1 MNNSEREE
9 ALRLARG
16 WEAKPLPTEKITP
29 EGIGVVARALLALA
43 ADLEAAE
50 EKIEEIGQAAVR
62 ESRRC
67 DDFRRRWEE
76 REREWA
82 LEHDR
87 AEAAERERDALLRQ
101 RVELQNS
108 IGGYVTQVDKL
119 CEQRAQAWRD
129 LDFWMTDAKNCAV
142 AHDKLADDLATAR
155 EALELLRFSPNEECW
170 CSARSIDVPEFH
182 TATCERVRELLKN
195 V

>member
-1 MNNSEREE
+1 MGSIKMKNHVIEKRS
-9 ALRLARG
+9 LRLARVKV
-16 WEAKPLPTEKITP
+16 ASP
-29 EGIGVVARALLALA
+29 EWRMSGHEQYDVARTLLALA

-50 EKIEEIGQAAVR
+50 R
-62 ESRRC
+62 ER
-67 DDFRRRWEE
+67 DEWKQGAFKFDEE
-76 REREWA
+76 RR
-82 LEHDR
+82 
-87 AEAAERERDALLRQ
+87 AAERERDDLLRQ

-129 LDFWMTDAKNCAV
+129 LDFWMTDAKKCAV